1 MVNGIAINF
10 NYLNKF
16 NTPTM
21 INLQKIG
28 LFLLIVF
35 LGFATISTAQST
47 KEFKTT
53 TETLVTYSDVPGLNA
68 SDKYT
73 IRVRSEA
80 TNNEWVDVFAHYTYN
95 RAFELE
101 RINRADGTVPP
112 ATTTQHYANHT
123 SGWSHSYGNIEM
135 TNNTPVEVE
144 IAAKNGFT
152 IGGQNFFK
160 ATVHPAQKANLATV
174 VDGKVYFTITNPGQL
189 VIDINGQMDDY
200 NASINPIGHP
210 VHAISLFAN
219 PVIKKPTLNNPRV
232 HYVEPGSDYIALR
245 QLSTATF
252 DTLYFKAGVHDI
264 GKDFK
269 IHPGKAYY
277 IAGDAM
283 LYGNINNLEVPQ
295 GSFSKN
301 GENIRVF
308 GYGTISLA
316 KISHPDYVLNPTGSY
331 KGFEIENG
339 LNWHFQ
345 GVCIADPSNHSVYTI
360 GGSNGL
366 FTWAKVISWRAN
378 GDGIGGYEPV
388 LDCFIRTQ
396 DDCSYAKGNKKRC
409 TFWKDANAALFHL
422 ATIPENTAEP
432 IIIEDCD
439 VIYAR
444 LRSKG
449 ALNGG
454 GFQQRGEGAKG
465 VRNVNVIFRN
475 FRVHD
480 KTVGMSFF
488 HLVSYQG
495 NNADAPTAVGSSY
508 KGFLFQNISIAGMAD
523 GSKQRIL
530 GCAEAPWY
538 GGLIFD
544 NITIGGVKMTAENY
558 TNYFETNKY
567 VKYLLWAMPK
577 DVTLTTN
584 ADASKGSVTRNPE
597 QSTYLET
604 TPVTITAVGKSGYVF
619 SHWSGDYAGTDNPAT
634 VVVDKNMTITANFS
648 DPDFTK
654 PLTIDAPSS
663 GSFTIPS
670 NVTSVSIQVWG
681 GGGAGGSASNN
692 ATATQS
698 RGGGGAGGGFASV
711 TRTVTA
717 GQVLSYSLGAG
728 GIYAPEGF
736 TNLTVNAIQNG
747 GDSKVLLDTE
757 TIVLAQGGP
766 GGQNIANATGSGAGG
781 TSPKTGN
788 IGDIVFY
795 GGNGGTANSTG
806 TGGGGGSAG
815 SLGNGG
821 NAAVAT
827 PGSAGNGGG
836 AIGGAGHNG
845 TNIGN
850 PGQTPGAGGSG
861 AAVRITPNSTRKA
874 GDGANGKII
883 FTFQNNL
890 KVAENEM
897 SKGITVYPN
906 PASNII
912 NIDVDGDSIEKI
924 QLLDISGK
932 IVFSNSKK
940 IDTKIDVSQLPSG
953 IYFVLAHTNKGVYK
967 IKFIKNTN

>member
-1 MVNGIAINF
+1 M
-10 NYLNKF
+10 
-16 NTPTM
+16 
-21 INLQKIG
+21 
-28 LFLLIVF
+28 
-35 LGFATISTAQST
+35 TISLLVMYFLFGSTLLKAQESMST
-47 KEFKTT
+47 FIQNSDTVVVYKN
-53 TETLVTYSDVPGLNA
+53 VTGLSS

-73 IRVRSEA
+73 IRVRSAA

-112 ATTTQHYANHT
+112 LTTTQHYANHT

-135 TNNTPVEVE
+135 SKNTPVEVE
-144 IAAKNGFT
+144 IAAKNGFK
-152 IGGQNFFK
+152 IGGQDFFK
-160 ATVHPAQKANLATV
+160 ATVHPAQKASVANM
-174 VDGKVYFTITNPGQL
+174 VDGKVYFTINKPGQL

-219 PVIKKPTLNNPRV
+219 PVIKKPTLNNPRIRF
-232 HYVEPGSDYIALR
+232 VEPGSDYAALR
-245 QLSTATF
+245 LISTASF
-252 DTLYFKAGVHDI
+252 DTMYFKAGVHEI

-269 IHPGKAYY
+269 MHPGKTYY
-277 IAGDAM
+277 IPGDAM
-283 LYGNINNLEVPQ
+283 LYGNLNNIDVPQ

-366 FTWAKVISWRAN
+366 FSWAKVISWRAN

-396 DDCSYAKGNKKRC
+396 DDCSYAKGNKRRC

-422 ATIPENTAEP
+422 ATIPENTVEP

-465 VRNVNVIFRN
+465 VRNVNVIFRD

-480 KTVGMSFF
+480 KSVGMSFF

-495 NNADAPTAVGSSY
+495 SNADAPTQVGSSY
-508 KGFLFQNISIAGMAD
+508 NGFLFQNISIAGMAE

-544 NITIGGVKMTAENY
+544 NITIGGVKMTADNY
-558 TNYFETNKY
+558 KNYFETNKY

-584 ADASKGSVTRNPE
+584 ADASKGSVTRTPE

-619 SHWSGDYAGTDNPAT
+619 SHWSGDYTGTDNPAA

-648 DPDFTK
+648 DPDFSK
-654 PLTIDAPSS
+654 PLTIDAPGS
-663 GSFTIPS
+663 GSFAIPS
-670 NVTSVSIQVWG
+670 HVVSVNIQVWG

-717 GQVLSYSLGAG
+717 GQILNYTLGAG
-728 GIYAPEGF
+728 GTPAPEGF
-736 TNLTVNAIQNG
+736 ANLTVDAVQNG

-757 TIVLAQGGP
+757 SIVLAQGGP
-766 GGQNIANATGSGAGG
+766 GGQNIAGAFASGAGG
-781 TSPKTGN
+781 IAPQTGN
-788 IGDIVFY
+788 IGNVVFY
-795 GGNGGTANSTG
+795 GGKGGTANSTG

-821 NAAVAT
+821 NGGAAT
-827 PGSAGNGGG
+827 AGIAGEGGG
-836 AIGGAGHNG
+836 AAGGAGHNA

-850 PGQTPGAGGSG
+850 PGKVPGAGGSG
-861 AAVRITPNSTRKA
+861 AGVRVTANSTRKA

-883 FTFQNNL
+883 FSFILGPNSLVNASEL
-890 KVAENEM
+890 NAKIDVF
-897 SKGITVYPN
+897 PN
-906 PASNII
+906 PATDKIYINSNGLPITSIQLIDLSGRII
-912 NIDVDGDSIEKI
+912 YSTNVTTASRNIETSGFTRGLYFVKI
-924 QLLDISGK
+924 QSGNN
-932 IVFSNSKK
+932 VVAKK
-940 IDTKIDVSQLPSG
+940 ICLR
-953 IYFVLAHTNKGVYK
+953 
-967 IKFIKNTN
+967 

>member
-1 MVNGIAINF
+1 MTYF
-10 NYLNKF
+10 K
-16 NTPTM
+16 
-21 INLQKIG
+21 KIG
-28 LFLLIVF
+28 LPILILL
-35 LGFATISTAQST
+35 LGFTTISEAQST

-53 TETLVTYSDVPGLNA
+53 TETLVVYSDVPNTVADPVFKA

-73 IRVRSEA
+73 IRVRSAA

-95 RAFELE
+95 RAFELP

-123 SGWSHSYGNIEM
+123 SGWSHTYGNIEM

-152 IGGQNFFK
+152 IAGQNFFK
-160 ATVHPAQKANLATV
+160 ATVHPAQKSNLATV

-219 PVIKKPTLNNPRV
+219 PVITKPALNNPRIR
-232 HYVEPGSDYIALR
+232 YVDPGSDYTALL
-245 QLSTATF
+245 QESTATF
-252 DTLYFKAGVHDI
+252 DTMYFKPGVHNI

-269 IHPGKAYY
+269 LHPGKTYY
-277 IAGDAM
+277 IPGDAM
-283 LYGNINNLEVPQ
+283 LYGNLNNLDVPQ
-295 GSFSKN
+295 GSFTTI
-301 GENIRVF
+301 GESIHVY
-308 GYGTISLA
+308 GYGTVSQA

-331 KGFEIENG
+331 KGIEIQNG
-339 LNWHFQ
+339 LNWSIK
-345 GVCIADPSNHSVYTI
+345 GVCIADPSNHAVLGIS
-360 GGSNGL
+360 GPNGL
-366 FTWAKVISWRAN
+366 FSWMKIISWRAN
-378 GDGIGGYEPV
+378 GDGLGGFALAE
-388 LDCFIRTQ
+388 DCFIRTQ
-396 DDCSYAKGNKKRC
+396 DDCSYAKGPKRRC

-444 LRSKG
+444 LRTKG

-454 GFQQRGEGAKG
+454 GFQQRGEGAPG
-465 VRNVNVIFRN
+465 VRNVNVIFRD

-480 KTVGMSFF
+480 RTVGMSFF

-508 KGFLFQNISIAGMAD
+508 KGFVFQNISIAGMAD

-530 GCAEAPWY
+530 GCADAPWY

-544 NITIGGVKMTAENY
+544 NITIGGVKITADNF
-558 TNYFETNKY
+558 TNYFDINKY

-584 ADASKGSVTRNPE
+584 ADNSKGTVTRNPE

-619 SHWSGDYAGTDNPAT
+619 SHWIGDYTGTDNPTT
-634 VVVDKNMTITANFS
+634 VVVDKNMNITANFS

-654 PLTIDAPSS
+654 PLTIDAPGM

-670 NVTSVSIQVWG
+670 NVTSVSIQVWA

-717 GQVLSYSLGAG
+717 GQVIYYSLGSG
-728 GIYAPEGF
+728 GIAAPEGF
-736 TNLTVNAIQNG
+736 TNLTVNPVQNG
-747 GDSKVLLDTE
+747 GDSSVLLDTE

-766 GGQNIANATGSGAGG
+766 GGQNIAGATGGG
-781 TSPKTGN
+781 VGGNAPTAGN
-788 IGDIVFY
+788 IGDVVFY
-795 GGNGGTANSTG
+795 GGKGGTANSTG

-836 AIGGAGHNG
+836 AIGGAGHNK
-845 TNIGN
+845 TNIGL
-850 PGQTPGAGGSG
+850 PGGVPGAGGSG
-861 AAVRITPNSTRKA
+861 AAVRVTANTTMKA

-897 SKGITVYPN
+897 SKGVSVYPN
-906 PASNII
+906 PASDII
-912 NIDVDGDSIEKI
+912 NIDVDGDLIEKI

-932 IVFSNSKK
+932 IVFSNSKNR
-940 IDTKIDVSQLPSG
+940 DTKIDVSQLPSG
-953 IYFVLAHTNKGVYK
+953 IYFVLAHTNKGVHK